1 MCETKMQ
8 KELYETNEIKL
19 RNMTSVYLSCGDK
32 LLLLYRIGSKVIND
46 SYTGTA
52 GGHFE
57 KEELNSPKACMLRE
71 LYEETGL
78 KENNIKNVRLR
89 YVTLRLKNNE
99 IRQNYYYFAD
109 VDDEIELESNEGK
122 LKWVRF
128 DEAVSLEMPYTSKY
142 IVKHYLEIGRYTD
155 CLYSGA
161 AVENDVI
168 FTELNEF
175 PDVRKKAI

>member
-1 MCETKMQ
+1 MCE
-8 KELYETNEIKL
+8 EIKRKALSETSDIAL
-19 RNMTSVYLSCGDK
+19 RNMTSIYLTCKDK

-78 KENNIKNVRLR
+78 KENDIKNISLR

-109 VDDEIELESNEGK
+109 VDDEIGLVSNEGK

-128 DEAVSLEMPYTSKY
+128 DEALSLEMPYTSKY
-142 IVKHYLEIGRYTD
+142 VVKHYLEIGRYTD
-155 CLYSGA
+155 CPYCGA

-175 PDVRKKAI
+175 PDVRKK